1 MNEPLT
7 ALRRANPWIHRGLAL
22 TLFMVLGGAL
32 SQAAE
37 MTPGVHRALLIAPL
51 IPVAPAP
58 EPAMQP
64 VVVWDGADVDGDG
77 AADFINPTGGEP
89 RGHDAF
95 GNGQFGASRD
105 GGDRHHEG
113 VDYVDTP
120 GQDVIAPISGYV
132 TKIGYAYDNNRDL
145 KFVEITNPAIGYTSR
160 AFYVAPT
167 VQEGQAVQL
176 GEVIGKA
183 ESLQGRYAGI
193 TNHVHL
199 EVMRQ
204 GKRIDCATLISFHT
218 EMRPIQQG

>member
-1 MNEPLT
+1 MIEHT
-7 ALRRANPWIHRGLAL
+7 KAFSRAKPWIHRGLAL

-37 MTPGVHRALLIAPL
+37 MTSPIMQKAVLIAPQ
-51 IPVAPAP
+51 IPDPP
-58 EPAMQP
+58 RPAMQQ

-95 GNGQFGASRD
+95 GDGQFGASRD

-120 GQDVIAPISGYV
+120 GQDVVAPISGYV
-132 TKIGYAYDNNRDL
+132 TKIGYAYDDNREL
-145 KFVEITNPAIGYTSR
+145 KFVEITNPALRYSAR
-160 AFYVAPT
+160 AFYVAPS
-167 VQEGQAVQL
+167 VNEGDTVQL

-183 ESLQGRYAGI
+183 ESLQSRYAGI

-199 EVMRQ
+199 EVSRQ
-204 GKRIDCATLISFHT
+204 GRRIDSATLISFHT
-218 EMRPIQQG
+218 EMRPQRQG

>member
-1 MNEPLT
+1 MTELLT

-22 TLFMVLGGAL
+22 TLFMVMGGAL

-37 MTPGVHRALLIAPL
+37 ITGPVMQKAVLIAPL
-51 IPVAPAP
+51 IPEFTPQ
-58 EPAMQP
+58 PAMQA

-77 AADFINPTGGEP
+77 AADFINPTGGQP

-120 GQDVIAPISGYV
+120 GQDIVAPISGYV

-145 KFVEITNPAIGYTSR
+145 KFVEITNPALGYTSR
-160 AFYVAPT
+160 ALYVAPT
-167 VQEGQAVQL
+167 VQEGQTVQL

-183 ESLQGRYAGI
+183 ESLQSRYAGI

-204 GKRIDCATLISFHT
+204 GRRVDSATLISFHT